1 MNDRGMRCST
11 LPSPASHAGEDLWS
25 HLESMKKN
33 SQSVG
38 RTFKPKK
45 RFHGLSSFRLHM
57 LSNVSERLIESRYR
71 RKFGLRMVE
80 VGIIAEVGAS
90 GPLSFKN
97 TYIQTDLD
105 KGNAS
110 RLAARLLENGLLEKR
125 DDPADQR
132 SFYLTLTPA
141 GEKLYGELYA
151 DAFARNQQW
160 MAVLPKKQRDVF
172 LSCLNLLTH
181 HTRKLLQQELQASGA
196 TETSDDCAQE
206 ITDFKP
212 SQKILVDPTLLRTAL
227 SKK

>member
-1 MNDRGMRCST
+1 
-11 LPSPASHAGEDLWS
+11 
-25 HLESMKKN
+25 MKKN
-33 SQSVG
+33 SQNSR

-45 RFHGLSSFRLHM
+45 RFHELASFRLHM

-110 RLAARLLENGLLEKR
+110 RLAARLLENGLLEKQE
-125 DDPADQR
+125 DPADQR

-160 MAVLPKKQRDVF
+160 MDILPKKQRDVF

-181 HTRKLLQQELQASGA
+181 HTRKLLQQELKASD
-196 TETSDDCAQE
+196 TPEELEDRAQD

-212 SQKILVDPTLLRTAL
+212 SQKILVDPALLRTAL
-227 SKK
+227 AKK

>member
-1 MNDRGMRCST
+1 
-11 LPSPASHAGEDLWS
+11 
-25 HLESMKKN
+25 MKKN
-33 SQSVG
+33 SQDS
-38 RTFKPKK
+38 RPTFKPKK
-45 RFHGLSSFRLHM
+45 RFHGLASYRLHM

-125 DDPADQR
+125 EDPGDQR
-132 SFYLTLTPA
+132 SFYLALTPA

-160 MAVLPKKQRDVF
+160 MDILPKKQRDAF

-181 HTRKLLQQELQASGA
+181 HTRRLLQHELKASGS
-196 TETSDDCAQE
+196 TEVLEDRAQD

-212 SQKILVDPTLLRTAL
+212 SEEILVDPTLLRTAL

>member
-1 MNDRGMRCST
+1 MLNASITRT
-11 LPSPASHAGEDLWS
+11 LHAGENLWS
-25 HLESMKKN
+25 HLEGMKKN
-33 SQSVG
+33 SQNSR

-45 RFHGLSSFRLHM
+45 RFHGLASFRLHM

-125 DDPADQR
+125 EDPADQR

-141 GEKLYGELYA
+141 G
-151 DAFARNQQW
+151 Q
-160 MAVLPKKQRDVF
+160 KQLRVEVSQF
-172 LSCLNLLTH
+172 QRVMGAI
-181 HTRKLLQQELQASGA
+181 TRVIQ
-196 TETSDDCAQE
+196 
-206 ITDFKP
+206 
-212 SQKILVDPTLLRTAL
+212 TA
-227 SKK
+227 